1 MLFLVSFYLYWEKVS
16 MKKVQNKA
24 PSLACEVREEEKK
37 TKKTHLM
44 IRRKKNTNPKEN

>member
-1 MLFLVSFYLYWEKVS
+1 

-24 PSLACEVREEEKK
+24 PSLACEVREEEEKK